1 MTRWGILATG
11 HIAGQF
17 AEDLRLVPGAE
28 LVAVGSRTRES
39 AELFAA
45 RHDVPRAYASWAEL
59 AADPDLD
66 VIYVATPHAAH
77 HEATMTCL
85 AGGKAV
91 LVEKPCTL
99 DLATSTEL
107 VETAGARGL
116 FLMEAMWMRTN
127 PIILRVVE
135 LIAEGAI
142 GEVTHVRADFGVAGP
157 FPPEHRMR
165 ARTLGGGALLDLGVY
180 PVSLA
185 HLLLGVPHHVR
196 AWSKLSPEGVDENT
210 GIVLGW
216 DSGAVATLSCGM
228 VGATAITAS
237 ITGTTGRIDLPEPF
251 FRPGSAVLHRLGAEP
266 EIIPADLTGGG
277 YQHEATEVQRCLA
290 AGLVESPLV
299 PHSATLEVMALL
311 DDIRARIGVS
321 YA

>member
-11 HIAGQF
+11 HIAGRF

-28 LVAVGSRTRES
+28 LVAVGSRTAES
-39 AELFAA
+39 AQRFAR
-45 RHDVPRAYASWAEL
+45 RHGVPRAYGSWQDL
-59 AADPDLD
+59 AADADLD
-66 VIYVATPHAAH
+66 VVYVATPHAAH
-77 HEATMTCL
+77 HQAALTCL
-85 AGGKAV
+85 AAGRAV
-91 LVEKPCTL
+91 LLEKPFTL

-107 VETAGARGL
+107 VDTARAAEV

-127 PIILRVVE
+127 PILRRVCE
-135 LIAEGAI
+135 LVADGAI
-142 GEVTHVRADFGVAGP
+142 GTVTSVQADFGAAGP

-185 HLLLGVPHHVR
+185 HLLLGVPQHVR
-196 AWSKLSPEGVDENT
+196 AWAKISPEGVDENT
-210 GIVLGW
+210 GIVLGY
-216 DSGAVATLSCGM
+216 DSGAVATLSCGILG
-228 VGATAITAS
+228 VTPLTAA

-251 FRPGSAVLHRLGAEP
+251 YRPGWVTLHRAGAEP
-266 EIIPADLTGGG
+266 ETIDAELVGGG
-277 YQHEATEVQRCLA
+277 YQHETIEVQRCLA
-290 AGLVESPLV
+290 EGLLESPLV

-311 DDIRARIGVS
+311 DAIRAQIGVD